1 VAPVRLAAAQAV
13 AAVRLLA
20 AAVAKKLAAVR
31 LLAAGVAP
39 EPAVAVALVHR
50 AEEVHPAAEVPVR
63 LAAGA
68 AR

>member
-1 VAPVRLAAAQAV
+1 VAAAQAV
-13 AAVRLLA
+13 AAGRLP
-20 AAVAKKLAAVR
+20 AAVAATEPAAVR

-39 EPAVAVALVHR
+39 EPAVAVAPVHR